1 MTVYTDPKI
10 EPNPLHSLLLSCQ
23 QQTEIEIPATWGQGR
38 ATYGGLVAA
47 MLISHLIGKLGT
59 TQTLRS
65 ATVSFVAPALAGT
78 ATLSAEVLRQGKSA
92 TQAEARL
99 WQDGQVVAV
108 LLASFGLP
116 RESSI
121 QVAPIHIAPEFK
133 ASQPT
138 DVAAFPYIAGM
149 MPEFL
154 QHLDLR
160 WARGKLPFSAATQP
174 DFAGWMRY
182 QDQSLP
188 EFGLAHFFG
197 LIDAWPPAV
206 LPMFAG
212 PAPASSLCWTLEF
225 IQQPIGYSAADYWR
239 YAVQCDAAADGYAH
253 TEAHIWDAQGH
264 LMAISRQTVSVFA

>member
-1 MTVYTDPKI
+1 MTHTP
-10 EPNPLHSLLLSCQ
+10 ELATPHTLHTLLTACQ
-23 QQTEIEIPATWGQGR
+23 QQAEIEIPSTWGQGR

-47 MLISHLIGKLGT
+47 MLISHLIGQLDPA
-59 TQTLRS
+59 QVLRS

-78 ATLSAEVLRQGKSA
+78 ATLSAEILRQGKSA

-108 LLASFGLP
+108 LLASFALP

-121 QVAPIHIAPEFK
+121 QVAPIHAAPEFN
-133 ASQPT
+133 AATPLDVSQM
-138 DVAAFPYIAGM
+138 PYIAGM
-149 MPEFL
+149 MPEFF
-154 QHLDLR
+154 QHLDIR
-160 WARGKLPFSAATQP
+160 WAKGKPPFSGAARP

-206 LPMFAG
+206 LPMFKN

-225 IQQPIGYSAADYWR
+225 IQQPVGYSAADYWR

-253 TEAHIWDAQGH
+253 TEAHIWDAQGR